1 VHPNSRLA
9 YEHPDWLLR
18 KSGGKLARPGFV
30 WNSLGAALDLTVPE
44 AMEYTC
50 KVVDAAVNDWGFP
63 YLKLDFLYAAALRG
77 VYHDR
82 TRTRAQV
89 LRGGMEALRR
99 TVGEEPVL
107 LGCGAP
113 LGSMLGL
120 VQAMRIGADVS
131 GYWKPTYFGISLP
144 IRNEPHMP
152 SARNSIQNILTRAA
166 LNRRWWVN
174 DPDCLLVR
182 PDSHLSLE
190 EVQSLATAIGMT
202 GGSVLLSDDM
212 TKLSPERIELAA
224 ALLPPIQQPVRVLDW
239 MDAETPKKL
248 RLNLQGAAGEWF
260 ALAAFN
266 WEDKARLVTLEACD
280 FRLPEETYW
289 VRSFWDNTVRRVE
302 AGLPLFSGT
311 LPAHAPLLLALRL
324 CQTGQ
329 AQYLGSSLHISQGLE
344 VDKWTTKDGKL
355 VCRIKANRRVQGAAL
370 DLALPG
376 LPQKAELNG
385 TALSWESLPD
395 AVYRFTVNID
405 QTAEITIQY

>member
-1 VHPNSRLA
+1 M
-9 YEHPDWLLR
+9 
-18 KSGGKLARPGFV
+18 RPGFV

-44 AMEYTC
+44 ALEYAC
-50 KVVDAAVNDWGFP
+50 KVVDVAVHEWGFP

-77 VYHDR
+77 FYHDR

-89 LRGGMEALRR
+89 LRNGMEALRR
-99 TVGEEPVL
+99 TVGEETVL
-107 LGCGAP
+107 LGCGVP
-113 LGSMLGL
+113 LGSVLGL

-131 GYWKPTYFGISLP
+131 GTWKPTYFGISLP

-212 TKLSPERIELAA
+212 TTLPPDRMELAA
-224 ALLPPIQQPVRVLDW
+224 ALLPSIQQPVQVLDW
-239 MDAETPKKL
+239 IDAETPSKL
-248 RLNLQGAAGEWF
+248 RLDLQGATGSWY

-266 WEDKARLVTLEACD
+266 WDDKARPVTLEARD

-289 VRSFWDNTVRRVE
+289 VRSFWDDKVRQVK
-302 AGLPLFSGT
+302 AGSPLFNGT
-311 LPAHAPLLLALRL
+311 LPAHAPLLLALRP
-324 CQTGQ
+324 CQTDQ

-344 VDKWTTKDGKL
+344 VEQWKAKDGKAGL
-355 VCRIKANRRVQGAAL
+355 RI
-370 DLALPG
+370 
-376 LPQKAELNG
+376 
-385 TALSWESLPD
+385 
-395 AVYRFTVNID
+395 
-405 QTAEITIQY
+405 